1 MRFRSRK
8 REALYRK
15 RRPLVEQLLAEFPI
29 CQRCGTNPSQD
40 IHEVVTRAR
49 GGSILDRKNLRAI
62 CRSCHTFI
70 TTHPA
75 QAEAEG
81 LMAHSWERDRYTS
94 EWEGMP
100 E

>member
-1 MRFRSRK
+1 VRFRSKK

-29 CQRCGTNPSQD
+29 CQRCGTNPSRD

-49 GGSILDRKNLRAI
+49 GGSILDPANLRAL
-62 CRSCHTFI
+62 CRSCHIWI
-70 TTHPA
+70 TTHPK

-81 LMAHSWERDRYTS
+81 LMAPSWERDRYTTDV
-94 EWEGMP
+94 EGRP